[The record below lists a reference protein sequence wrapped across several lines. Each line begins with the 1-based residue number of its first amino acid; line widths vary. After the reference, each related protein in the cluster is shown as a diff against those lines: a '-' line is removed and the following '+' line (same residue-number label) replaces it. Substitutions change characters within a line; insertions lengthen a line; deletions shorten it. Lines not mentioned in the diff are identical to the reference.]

1 MHEHSY
7 KFNHLHKENT
17 SFSNFTSISLPNNC
31 LVFRRQEEENE
42 NGSRKGAVFRT
53 DRRRRLW
60 RQS

>member
-31 LVFRRQEEENE
+31 LVFRRQEEENGE
-42 NGSRKGAVFRT
+42 K
-53 DRRRRLW
+53 
-60 RQS
+60 

>member
-42 NGSRKGAVFRT
+42 NGSRKMNFLPIVLHLVYYR
-53 DRRRRLW
+53 
-60 RQS
+60 